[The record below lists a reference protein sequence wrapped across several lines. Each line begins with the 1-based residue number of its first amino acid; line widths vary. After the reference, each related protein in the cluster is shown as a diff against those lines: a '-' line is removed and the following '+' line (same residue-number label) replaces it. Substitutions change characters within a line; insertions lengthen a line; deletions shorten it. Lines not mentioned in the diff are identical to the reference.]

1 MKLRQS
7 EFESEDDVTKAAG
20 TGNLQA
26 LEILALVEELG
37 FTSSPPALRAI
48 RARELWKKAAELGS
62 PVAALSLGY
71 MLSKGLGGIKDT
83 QLAEAHFKKAR
94 SGGFLRMQDLKD
106 SAFKSSQFSK
116 PTKILVLDGSDQ
128 DFLALSGLLASKKCE
143 VHHVKQGK
151 AALEL
156 LAKQPS
162 FNLIFCELNLPIMGG
177 LEFIKRLRSSDNAS
191 IPVVIYSSDS
201 SKENIAAVKNVRVSG
216 WLIKPASK
224 EKIVDLMSRLNKS
237 SKAS

>member
-7 EFESEDDVTKAAG
+7 EFDSENDVTIAAG
-20 TGNLQA
+20 TGNLKA

-37 FTSSPPALRAI
+37 FTSSPPALRAS
-48 RARELWKKAAELGS
+48 RARELWKKAADLGS

-71 MLSKGLGGIKDT
+71 MLEKGLGGKKDL
-83 QLAEAHFKKAR
+83 QLAEAHFIKAR
-94 SGGFLRMQDLKD
+94 SGGFLRKQDLKN
-106 SAFKSSQFSK
+106 SAFEHALFSK
-116 PTKILVLDGSDQ
+116 PTKILVLDASEQ

-151 AALEL
+151 DALEL
-156 LAKQPS
+156 LAKQPG

-177 LEFIKRLRSSDNAS
+177 IEFLKRLRSSHYAS

-216 WLIKPASK
+216 WLLKPASK
-224 EKIVDLMSRLNKS
+224 EKIVDLMTRLNKS